1 MSEVLVVGAGPTGL
15 VLANEL
21 QRAGVPLRIVDK
33 APAPAEHSR
42 AFGIQPG
49 CLEALRDAFGDE
61 LPEAL
66 IAAGH
71 RVERI
76 YVHLEDRD
84 PLEIPFEGGPRY
96 PFILMLPQTETERIL
111 RARLERGG
119 ARVEWGTELHT
130 LTRAGER
137 LRCRVGEADSEH
149 AWVAGCDGAHSTVR
163 HQLGVA
169 FDGAPYVGDFLLAD
183 VDVEWRQ
190 PHGSVHVFVRERGA
204 VAMFPFRDKR
214 CRLFVIKRHPA
225 PEDAPIDEAEFVAE
239 LRALLGDELQLGGF
253 RWLTR
258 FRLHHRLAARWQ
270 EGRVFLLGDAAHIH
284 SPVGGQGMNLGM
296 QDALVLGHLLA
307 AARERTVDLACY
319 ERLRKPVALGVV
331 RTTDLVFRQAL
342 GPSTVFNRVLRR
354 YLAPVLI
361 GTTPLRRAATRR
373 MAQLDMAAAVIAF
386 RAAPAPD

>member
-1 MSEVLVVGAGPTGL
+1 MSEVLIVGAGPSGL

-21 QRAGVPLRIVDK
+21 QRTGVPFRIVDK

-66 IAAGH
+66 IGAGH

-76 YVHLEDRD
+76 YVHIDDRD
-84 PLEIPFEGGPRY
+84 PIEVPFEGGPRY
-96 PFILMLPQTETERIL
+96 PFLLMLPQAETEQIL

-119 ARVEWGTELHT
+119 TRIEWGTELRT
-130 LTRAGER
+130 LTQAGER
-137 LRCRVGEADSEH
+137 VRCGLGEAESEH

-163 HQLGVA
+163 HQLGVD

-183 VDVEWRQ
+183 VDVEWRH
-190 PHGSVHVFVRERGA
+190 PHGAVHVFVGEQGA
-204 VAMFPFRDKR
+204 VAAFPFRGNR
-214 CRLFVIKRHPA
+214 CRFFVIKRSPA
-225 PEDAPIDEAEFVAE
+225 PEDAPLDQAGFAAEV
-239 LRALLGDELQLGGF
+239 RALLGDEIVLSGF

-258 FRLHHRLAARWQ
+258 FRLHHRLASRWHD
-270 EGRVFLLGDAAHIH
+270 GRVFLLGDAAHIH

-307 AARERTVDLACY
+307 AAGTRKVDLACY
-319 ERLRKPVALGVV
+319 ERLRKPVARGVV
-331 RTTDLVFRQAL
+331 RSTDLIFRQAL
-342 GPSTVFNRVLRR
+342 GPSTFFNRMLRR
-354 YLAPVLI
+354 YLAPPLI
-361 GTTPLRRAATRR
+361 GTAPLRRAVTHR

-386 RAAPAPD
+386 RASPAPS

>member
-21 QRAGVPLRIVDK
+21 QRAGVPFRIVDK

-66 IAAGH
+66 IDAGH
-71 RVERI
+71 RTERI
-76 YVHLEDRD
+76 YVHLDDRD

-96 PFILMLPQTETERIL
+96 PFILMLPQADTERIL

-119 ARVEWGTELHT
+119 TRVEWG
-130 LTRAGER
+130 
-137 LRCRVGEADSEH
+137 
-149 AWVAGCDGAHSTVR
+149 DGAHSTVR

-183 VDVEWRQ
+183 VDVEWRH
-190 PHGSVHVFVRERGA
+190 PRGAVHVFVREEGA
-204 VAMFPFRDKR
+204 VAAFPFRDKR

-225 PEDAPIDEAEFVAE
+225 PEDAPIDEPGFTREV
-239 LRALLGDELQLGGF
+239 RALLGDQLELGGF

-258 FRLHHRLAARWQ
+258 FRLHHRLAARWH

-307 AARERTVDLACY
+307 AAQARKVDLACY

-342 GPSTVFNRVLRR
+342 GPSTLFNRVLRR
-354 YLAPVLI
+354 YLAPALV
-361 GTTPLRRAATRR
+361 GMTPLRRAATRR
-373 MAQLDMAAAVIAF
+373 MAQLDMAAAEIAF
-386 RAAPAPD
+386 RGAPAPD